1 MVVTAAEARDP
12 AVSTAR
18 RRAGLVRAL
27 IWDTIKRAWRDRVL
41 GLAAEAGFW
50 QLLSLPSMLLAI
62 LGFIGYFSGALGP
75 DTIQSLEDAIIRGA
89 KHVIV
94 PSAVDSTVKPALE
107 RILNGGRLDVVS
119 IGFIISFWTG
129 SSAMATYVNTITI
142 AYGLRDS
149 RNAVRSRLLA
159 LWLYMGFVVVGVVLL
174 PMLVLGPSLIIKLFP
189 DRWHGLVHDI
199 TVVAYWPAVALI
211 SLALLTTLYHLS
223 LPVRLQWR
231 RAVPGAMLALV
242 IWIVGSALLREWLAW
257 AFRSTA
263 TYGPLSA
270 PVAVLLFLYL
280 TALAIL
286 FGAEFNAEI
295 DRLWPARATDE
306 ARRRDA
312 EEQRR
317 DAEEQRREAEAARTD
332 EPPAWDAQPSDRAA
346 NEEVR

>member
-1 MVVTAAEARDP
+1 MSESGTDVPAARGRVT
-12 AVSTAR
+12 V
-18 RRAGLVRAL
+18 VRAL
-27 IWDTIKRAWRDRVL
+27 VWDTVKRAWNDRVL

-50 QLLSLPSMLLAI
+50 QLLSLPSMLLAV

-75 DTIQSLEDAIIRGA
+75 DTIQSLEDAIIRAA

-119 IGFIISFWTG
+119 IGFIVSLWTG

-142 AYGLRDS
+142 AYGLRHS

-174 PMLVLGPSLIIKLFP
+174 PLLVLGPSLIIKLFP
-189 DRWHGLVHDI
+189 DRWHGVVHDV
-199 TVVAYWPAVALI
+199 TVVGYWPVVVLI

-223 LPVRLQWR
+223 LPVRLPWR
-231 RAVPGAMLALV
+231 RAVPGAVFALV
-242 IWIVGSALLREWLAW
+242 IWLIGSVLLREWLSW

-270 PVAVLLFLYL
+270 PVAVLFFLYL

-286 FGAEFNAEI
+286 FGAELNAEI
-295 DRLWPARATDE
+295 DRLWPSRATAE
-306 ARRRDA
+306 ARER
-312 EEQRR
+312 EEPV
-317 DAEEQRREAEAARTD
+317 AV
-332 EPPAWDAQPSDRAA
+332 DR
-346 NEEVR
+346 